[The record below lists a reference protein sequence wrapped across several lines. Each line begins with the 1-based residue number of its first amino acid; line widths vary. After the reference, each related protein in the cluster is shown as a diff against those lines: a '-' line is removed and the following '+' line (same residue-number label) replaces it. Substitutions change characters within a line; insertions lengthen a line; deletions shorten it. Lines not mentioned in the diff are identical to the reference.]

1 MSAAALSWALSI
13 RGLRPNDSLTLIR
26 LADLSN
32 GECEAFPTI
41 NGLAEHIGVTRR
53 TLFRSIHTLE
63 DTGAIERINR
73 FRPDGSQTS
82 TCYRLLVP
90 RFFTANTPVSE
101 LPTPSDTEVT
111 LVTGNPVQV
120 TSNNPPIVPP
130 ESHPFLDFKGVYP
143 KRLGGQRW
151 QEAEKKWQKL
161 DPAARQVVL
170 DGVDGYVAHLKDRG
184 KLNSEWVLQA
194 ATFLNQKAYL
204 EFLDQPTK
212 AKLNRLPKGYNSDMP
227 GFG

>member
-1 MSAAALSWALSI
+1 M
-13 RGLRPNDSLTLIR
+13 
-26 LADLSN
+26 
-32 GECEAFPTI
+32 
-41 NGLAEHIGVTRR
+41 
-53 TLFRSIHTLE
+53 
-63 DTGAIERINR
+63 
-73 FRPDGSQTS
+73 
-82 TCYRLLVP
+82 
-90 RFFTANTPVSE
+90 
-101 LPTPSDTEVT
+101 
-111 LVTGNPVQV
+111 
-120 TSNNPPIVPP
+120 
-130 ESHPFLDFKGVYP
+130 YP